1 MNEKEISME
10 CFVFTVRS
18 YVGLEI
24 FVNAVGIGKGKCDLT
39 TFAFKQ
45 VKKKKKIKS
54 VPRVTRRSKSK
65 PFSSFTSGDIINYL
79 TGGSRLSKTKSS
91 DLFWKAVWPC
101 LVAKGW
107 NSMNLKGNLSKNHLV
122 FLVPGI
128 KMFSKKIHKKGTH
141 YFDSISDILNK
152 VAAEPSLLEQNAEC
166 SKGKVVGEPST
177 RKPRAKASKGSKN
190 TNGDNINPPVT
201 KKKRTMPKR
210 SKKKQRLSSE
220 PEKITVVDTS
230 AAQDEEEGVLELTQ
244 LMRTLPI
251 MEKGNS
257 NSNGLSLGSA
267 KPATQPMNENNLCDQ
282 FGKVYRRKMKSMVSD
297 VPGHSSKRL
306 RLASFHHVRTHPQ
319 PVLVVAQ
326 AKTHTVVTSEPP
338 PEMPALSPF
347 TDTVTAKNAA
357 SRTIIDVNVPIIG
370 LNMPSID
377 INMSIIDL
385 NVPSIDV
392 DNAPIIDLNTPII
405 DLNMPS
411 IDVNMP
417 IIDLNMP
424 SIDGNVSII
433 DLNMPVIVDDLS
445 PPLMDLNIPPLIDL
459 TVSPDIDL
467 NSTPPALELSDAA
480 ETALLA
486 EACKGLL
493 DLNSSPQEA
502 KGFFDLN
509 SYPDEEESQREE
521 QDHLLMDSQVVEEA
535 NVELPSPM
543 AAPNARRQS
552 TRARPPTLKAIE
564 AAAYGYI
571 SPERSERAMKGPKL
585 SNSSSKRSDHQ
596 ATKKK

>member
-1 MNEKEISME
+1 ME
-10 CFVFTVRS
+10 YFVFTVRS

-45 VKKKKKIKS
+45 VKKKKKIIS
-54 VPRVTRRSKSK
+54 VPRVTRRKSK
-65 PFSSFTSGDIINYL
+65 AFSSFTSGDIINYL

-91 DLFWKAVWPC
+91 DLFWEAVWPC

-107 NSMNLKGNLSKNHLV
+107 NSMNIKGNLSKNHLV

-166 SKGKVVGEPST
+166 SKGKVEGEPST
-177 RKPRAKASKGSKN
+177 RKPRAKASKRSKN
-190 TNGDNINPPVT
+190 TNGENFNPPVA
-201 KKKRTMPKR
+201 KKKRSVAKR

-230 AAQDEEEGVLELTQ
+230 AAQGEEGVLELTQ
-244 LMRTLPI
+244 LRTLPI
-251 MEKGNS
+251 MKKGNS
-257 NSNGLSLGSA
+257 KGLCLSSA

-282 FGKVYRRKMKSMVSD
+282 FGKVYSRKMKSMVSD
-297 VPGHSSKRL
+297 VPGPSSKRR
-306 RLASFHHVRTHPQ
+306 RLASFHHVITHPQ
-319 PVLVVAQ
+319 PVLIVAQ
-326 AKTHTVVTSEPP
+326 AKTHIVNVEPA

-347 TDTVTAKNAA
+347 TDKVTAENAA
-357 SRTIIDVNVPIIG
+357 SRPILDLNMPTIEVNVAIIDLNMPIIDVNVPIID
-370 LNMPSID
+370 LDMPSID
-377 INMSIIDL
+377 VNM
-385 NVPSIDV
+385 
-392 DNAPIIDLNTPII
+392 PII

-424 SIDGNVSII
+424 SIDGNVPII

-459 TVSPDIDL
+459 TVLPDIDL
-467 NSTPPALELSDAA
+467 NSTPPAPEPSDAA
-480 ETALLA
+480 ETLLA
-486 EACKGLL
+486 EACQGLL
-493 DLNSSPQEA
+493 DLNSSPEEG

-509 SYPDEEESQREE
+509 SYPDEEESQPEE
-521 QDHLLMDSQVVEEA
+521 QEQLLMDSQVVEEA
-535 NVELPSPM
+535 NVELSSPM
-543 AAPNARRQS
+543 PAPNARRQS
-552 TRARPPTLKAIE
+552 TRTRPPTLKAIE

-571 SPERSERAMKGPKL
+571 SPERSERAMKAPKL
-585 SNSSSKRSDHQ
+585 SSASSKGSRQ
-596 ATKKK
+596 ATKKKGSKLM